1 MIRSARASGL
11 PRKNQC
17 HYAVAKVASHPQ
29 HLAAGVDPVKREARE
44 RIFRYHLR
52 GRGVAYQPWQA
63 M

>member
-1 MIRSARASGL
+1 M